1 MGGQSIIVG
10 RVVEDL
16 HVAKHEP
23 KHQTVALDILLL
35 DTIPRAVGEIRNHTL
50 HSLTCSMNDL
60 REVG

>member
-1 MGGQSIIVG
+1 MG